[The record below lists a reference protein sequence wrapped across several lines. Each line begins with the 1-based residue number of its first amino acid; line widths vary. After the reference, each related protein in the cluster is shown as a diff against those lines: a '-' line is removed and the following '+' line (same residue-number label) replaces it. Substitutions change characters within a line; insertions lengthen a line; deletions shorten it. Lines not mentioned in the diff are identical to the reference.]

1 MLPSL
6 GKSYAITKYTIN
18 HIEVFVFAMCV
29 NPRIK
34 PVEEVPLIK
43 LEGMIKGISRTMLK
57 FAKFHLSRIPLYHHC
72 LIYHIIRV
80 NYPLAHWKQVNVPFV
95 PLSSPTDHGHLP
107 QSEEHLESVWS
118 KGPILSDT
126 LLDIVTDQNVYTQEP
141 SEVHKHIHEKKRKM
155 MTIMN
160 QTLI

>member
-43 LEGMIKGISRTMLK
+43 LEGMIKGISKKILK
-57 FAKFHLSRIPLYHHC
+57 FAKFDLSRIPPCHCC
-72 LIYHIIRV
+72 LIPHIKRA
-80 NYPLAHWKQVNVPFV
+80 NYPLAQWNQEHVSFV
-95 PLSSPTDHGHLP
+95 RLPSLTDHG
-107 QSEEHLESVWS
+107 
-118 KGPILSDT
+118 
-126 LLDIVTDQNVYTQEP
+126 
-141 SEVHKHIHEKKRKM
+141 
-155 MTIMN
+155 
-160 QTLI
+160 